1 MELKSGIAESVVEG
15 KGRKEGREGRKEG
28 RRNKKN
34 GEMPRSEESWLFVK
48 ESDRKK
54 ASTGPN

>member
-1 MELKSGIAESVVEG
+1 MMKENVLELKCRTDLLLKKKQGS
-15 KGRKEGREGRKEG
+15 EG

-48 ESDRKK
+48 GSGKK
-54 ASTGPN
+54 AFTGPN

>member
-1 MELKSGIAESVVEG
+1 MLKEKE
-15 KGRKEGREGRKEG
+15 GRKEGKEGRKEG